1 MIPVENSASLT
12 PALRDSRVVS
22 FARDALYF
30 IGLATVV
37 ALGAAVILSALVLL
51 LAEPVDATPAADST
65 PTVQPQPAAPRKVQ
79 CTPRRY
85 LAASFEIEG
94 ASESCHNLMRI
105 PNAPDA
111 NRAPGLLRV
120 RVPDAADWRSA

>member
-12 PALRDSRVVS
+12 PALRDSRVVR

-51 LAEPVDATPAADST
+51 LAEPVDATPAA
-65 PTVQPQPAAPRKVQ
+65 QPQPAAPRKVQ
-79 CTPRRY
+79 CTPRRH

-94 ASESCHNLMRI
+94 ASGPCHNLMRI

-120 RVPDAADWRSA
+120 RAPDAADRRCG